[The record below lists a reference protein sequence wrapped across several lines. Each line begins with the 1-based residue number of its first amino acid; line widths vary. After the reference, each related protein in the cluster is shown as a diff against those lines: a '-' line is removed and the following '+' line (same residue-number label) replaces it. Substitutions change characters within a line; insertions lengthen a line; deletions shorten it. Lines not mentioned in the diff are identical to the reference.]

1 MKNDPPFDDGPIEPT
16 ANDPLTAAA
25 RALLAALK
33 AEPVPSHLSAL
44 AKALE
49 EALKTPGG
57 A

>member
-1 MKNDPPFDDGPIEPT
+1 MKNDPPFDDGPIEPP
-16 ANDPLTAAA
+16 ANDPLAAAA

-33 AEPVPSHLSAL
+33 AEPVPLHLSAL

>member
-1 MKNDPPFDDGPIEPT
+1 MKNDPPFDDGPIEPP

-33 AEPVPSHLSAL
+33 AEPVPLHLSAL